1 MVLFAWVDTIVK
13 PCFSCESLCGDEFE
27 ASLCKRQRA
36 KRPFRKSIP
45 LTSQATTGVQRIEL
59 VCSALAGLRGA
70 AGYHT
75 SVLIDGEEY
84 YFSPAGIRVCPRLM
98 SHGRLPSM
106 KVTFIG
112 KSPLTG
118 TDLLRGLSAYFQPG
132 TYDLLKKNCNN
143 FTDCALLLLTGERLL
158 ETFRAMEMFGLVIE
172 QTVGLMQ
179 TVSGGRY
186 LPNEQAESYDHE
198 AVIEDVSL
206 FREAVLPRSFDDVEE
221 GYVSEA
227 SI

>member
-13 PCFSCESLCGDEFE
+13 PCFSCESLCGDEYD

-36 KRPFRKSIP
+36 KRPFRKSVP
-45 LTSQATTGVQRIEL
+45 LSSQAGLQRIEL

-118 TDLLRGLSAYFQPG
+118 TDLLRCLSAYFQPG

-143 FTDCALLLLTGERLL
+143 FTDCALLLLTGERLQ

-179 TVSGGRY
+179 AVSGGRY
-186 LPNEQAESYDHE
+186 LPNKQAESYDHE
-198 AVIEDVSL
+198 AVIEYVSL
-206 FREAVLPRSFDDVEE
+206 FREELLPRSLNDEEE

-227 SI
+227 TI